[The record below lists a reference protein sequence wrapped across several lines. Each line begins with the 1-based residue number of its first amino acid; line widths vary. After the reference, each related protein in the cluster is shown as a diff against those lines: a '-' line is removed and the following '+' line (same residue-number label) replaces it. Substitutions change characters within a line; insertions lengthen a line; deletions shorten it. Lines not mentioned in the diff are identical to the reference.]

1 MQSRR
6 FDAVVIGAGQ
16 AGGPLAG
23 ALARAG
29 RSTALVERAHV
40 GGTCVNVGCTPTKTM
55 VASARV
61 AYLARRAVDYG
72 VDAGG
77 VTVDLAAVRAR
88 KQAVVETFR
97 SGSESRLADA
107 GVELIRGE
115 AAFTGPRALQ
125 VTLADGSARPVD
137 AEQVFIN
144 AGCRPATPTLEGIES
159 AGFLDSTSIM
169 ELDAVPEH
177 LLVVGGGYIGLEFAQ
192 MFRRYGSQVT
202 VVQHG
207 AQLLARED
215 EDVSAA
221 LADVLRED
229 GITLRLSAEP
239 LRVERRGGE
248 LRLTVAGGD
257 GARVLRGTHL
267 LVATGRVPNTEAL
280 RLDRAG
286 IATDGR
292 GFIQVNDR
300 LETSVPG
307 VFALGDVKGG
317 PQFTH
322 ISYDDFRILRQN
334 LLEGGAADTRGRQVP
349 YTLFTDPQL
358 GRVGMTEAEARA
370 SGRRIRV
377 ATLPMSH
384 VARAIEMDET
394 RGLIKAV
401 VDGESGQLLGVA
413 VLGVEGGELMAVLQ
427 MAMTAELPYTALRD
441 GIFAH
446 PTLAEALNNLFAGW

>member
-1 MQSRR
+1 
-6 FDAVVIGAGQ
+6 
-16 AGGPLAG
+16 
-23 ALARAG
+23 
-29 RSTALVERAHV
+29 
-40 GGTCVNVGCTPTKTM
+40 M

-72 VDAGG
+72 VDAGR

-192 MFRRYGSQVT
+192 MFRRYGGQVT

-257 GARVLRGTHL
+257 GARVLRGSHL